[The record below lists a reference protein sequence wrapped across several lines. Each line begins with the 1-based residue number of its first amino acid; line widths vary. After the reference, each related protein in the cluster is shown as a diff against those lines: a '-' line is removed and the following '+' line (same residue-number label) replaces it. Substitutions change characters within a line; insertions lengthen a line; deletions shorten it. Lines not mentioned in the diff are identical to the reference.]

1 MSQTPKK
8 PPRESSDV
16 TELLLGYLDYY
27 RAVIAHKVVG
37 LSDEQLRT
45 SHLPSGWT
53 PLELV
58 KHLIYMER
66 RWLRWGFI
74 AEQLSSPLGDEDED
88 GVWHVESSET
98 TAHLLAELRSVGG
111 ETRSIAEHAEL
122 TETATPGGRFSKG
135 DPLPSLAWTLVY
147 VLQEYAR
154 HAGHLD
160 VARELADGA
169 LGE

>member
-1 MSQTPKK
+1 MSPTPKK
-8 PPRESSDV
+8 PPRESTDV
-16 TELLLGYLDYY
+16 TELLLGFLDYY
-27 RAVIAHKVVG
+27 RAVVAHKLDG
-37 LSDEQLRT
+37 LSEEQLRT

-74 AEQLSSPLGDEDED
+74 AEQLSSPRGDENED
-88 GVWHVESSET
+88 GVWQVDQSESGSQLLSELQ
-98 TAHLLAELRSVGG
+98 AVGTK
-111 ETRSIAEHAEL
+111 TRSIAEHAEL
-122 TETATPGGRFSKG
+122 TEIARPGGRFSIG

-160 VARELADGA
+160 VARELTDGA

>member
-1 MSQTPKK
+1 MSSTPKK
-8 PPRESSDV
+8 PLRECTDV
-16 TELLLGYLDYY
+16 RELLLGYLDYY
-27 RAVIAHKVVG
+27 RAVVTHKVDG
-37 LSDEQLRT
+37 LSEAQLRT
-45 SHLPSGWT
+45 SYLPSGWT

-66 RWLRWGFI
+66 RWFRWGFI
-74 AEQLSSPLGDEDED
+74 AEQLSSPHGDENDE
-88 GVWHVESSET
+88 GAWHVDQSET
-98 TAHLLAELRSVGG
+98 GSQLLSELQAVGR

-122 TETATPGGRFSKG
+122 TEVARPGGRFSVG

-160 VARELADGA
+160 VARELTDGA